1 MKEVLKMERKQ
12 SKQAKEK
19 KVKASKGKMLQKG
32 VAIMM
37 LIVTLASVVLGVLAN
52 VL

>member
-1 MKEVLKMERKQ
+1 MIDVIKNERKQ
-12 SKQAKEK
+12 SKEK
-19 KVKASKGKMLQKG
+19 KVKASKGKLIQKG

-37 LIVTLASVVLGVLAN
+37 LIMTLASVVLGVLAS

>member
-1 MKEVLKMERKQ
+1 MKEALKMER
-12 SKQAKEK
+12 KQAKEK
-19 KVKASKGKMLQKG
+19 KVKVSKGKYLQKG

-37 LIVTLASVVLGVLAN
+37 LIMTLASVVLGVLAS

>member
-1 MKEVLKMERKQ
+1 MKDVLKMERKQ
-12 SKQAKEK
+12 SKET
-19 KVKASKGKMLQKG
+19 KVKQSKGKMLQKG

-37 LIVTLASVVLGVLAN
+37 LIVTLASLVLGVLAN

>member
-1 MKEVLKMERKQ
+1 MKEVLKMER
-12 SKQAKEK
+12 KQAKEK
-19 KVKASKGKMLQKG
+19 KVKASKGKLVQKG

-37 LIVTLASVVLGVLAN
+37 LIMTLASVVLGVLAS

>member
-12 SKQAKEK
+12 AKEK
-19 KVKASKGKMLQKG
+19 KVKESKGKWLQKG

>member
-1 MKEVLKMERKQ
+1 MKEALKMERN
-12 SKQAKEK
+12 QAKEK
-19 KVKASKGKMLQKG
+19 KVKASKGKLVQKG

-37 LIVTLASVVLGVLAN
+37 LVMTLASVVLGVLAS